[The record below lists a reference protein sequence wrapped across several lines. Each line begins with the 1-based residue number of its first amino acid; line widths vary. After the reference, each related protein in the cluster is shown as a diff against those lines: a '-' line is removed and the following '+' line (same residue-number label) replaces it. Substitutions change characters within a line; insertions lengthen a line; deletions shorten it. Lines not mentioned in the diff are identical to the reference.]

1 MSNLSSLKGFL
12 THANTSTVCFCFRII
27 FFRQKAEK
35 SIEEIPADFL
45 NKLDVMH
52 RVTIQYET
60 AELTCAGHPES
71 AHGKQEKTSPY
82 KHPLTLSFARALF
95 STDAKP
101 P

>member
-27 FFRQKAEK
+27 LFRQKAEK

-45 NKLDVMH
+45 NKLDAMH

-71 AHGKQEKTSPY
+71 VHGEQEKTSPY
-82 KHPLTLSFARALF
+82 KHPPTLSFARALF